1 MAVGNDGSTNL
12 CTPEIT
18 ITITITSYKIKKD
31 KEIVKQ
37 PKQSKNYESE
47 YRKLK
52 ELVCNLVDPTLDLES
67 QECEKDFLD
76 RATGGKGHL

>member
-37 PKQSKNYESE
+37 PNQSKIMKVNIA
-47 YRKLK
+47 
-52 ELVCNLVDPTLDLES
+52 N
-67 QECEKDFLD
+67 
-76 RATGGKGHL
+76 